1 MENPMPEPHI
11 IGWSHLPFGKLD
23 ALDLETLVGRATTEA
38 LQHAQVDASEIDAI
52 FIGHAGMGL
61 VRENFISSYPHQ
73 AEPGLRW
80 CPSTR
85 VENACATGTAEVYQ
99 AMAAIEA
106 GTARTVLVIGAE
118 KMTGVT
124 GDAVTAALGNASYV
138 VEEARTGL
146 TFPGIFARFA
156 QGYFERYGDHGSTP
170 ARIAAK
176 NHFNG
181 ARNPLAHLRRDFG
194 FDFCNTVSDKNPP
207 VAAPLR
213 KTDCS
218 LVSDAHIAGVFNMGG
233 SAVVNCVSILEAVK

>member
-1 MENPMPEPHI
+1 MPEPYI

-23 ALDLETLVGRATTEA
+23 ALDLETLAGRATTEA

-85 VENACATGTAEVYQ
+85 VENACATGTAALYQ
-99 AMAAIEA
+99 AMAAIHA

-124 GDAVTAALGNASYV
+124 GDAVTAALGNARYV
-138 VEEARTGL
+138 AEEASTGL

-156 QGYFERYGDHGSTP
+156 QGYFDRYGDQGATL

-194 FDFCNTVSDKNPP
+194 FDFCNTVSDKNPL

-218 LVSDAHIAGVFNMGG
+218 LVSDAHLGGVFNMGG